1 MVSEQSVIDSCQQW
15 VSTVVVGLNFC
26 PFAKSVI
33 EAKGL
38 AYTVI
43 DERDIARCLKIFCD
57 ELNNLAASESIETKL
72 LIYPQ
77 GFESFD
83 DYLELAA
90 LAEALLIEEGY
101 EGVFQLATFHPDYCF
116 EGQKQDDPSN
126 YTNRSPYPMLH
137 LIREATIEAVLKN
150 VANPEKI
157 PARNIHL
164 ARSKGRKEM
173 EHLFQSCQPHD

>member
-1 MVSEQSVIDSCQQW
+1 MVSEQSVIESCQQW

-33 EAKGL
+33 EARGL

-43 DERDIARCLKIFCD
+43 DERDIARCLEIFRD
-57 ELNNLAASESIETKL
+57 ELNDLAASEGIETKL

-137 LIREATIEAVLKN
+137 LIREATIEAVLEN

-157 PARNIHL
+157 PARNIRL

-173 EHLFQSCQPHD
+173 EHLLQSCQPHD

>member
-90 LAEALLIEEGY
+90 LAEASEAYFYSVGENPASYEEVRKLL
-101 EGVFQLATFHPDYCF
+101 
-116 EGQKQDDPSN
+116 
-126 YTNRSPYPMLH
+126 
-137 LIREATIEAVLKN
+137 
-150 VANPEKI
+150 
-157 PARNIHL
+157 
-164 ARSKGRKEM
+164 
-173 EHLFQSCQPHD
+173 QSI